1 MCINQVSA
9 GLNSPLAEEFG
20 NAHENKP
27 DNEFN
32 EKMDLHNN
40 RVGYYLGNEAIK
52 NNWSEEELL
61 KTVIKAADNGILKIL
76 E

>member
-1 MCINQVSA
+1 MIKRQA
-9 GLNSPLAEEFG
+9 FLI
-20 NAHENKP
+20 
-27 DNEFN
+27 N
-32 EKMDLHNN
+32 EKRMDLHNN
-40 RVGYYLGNEAIK
+40 SVGYYLGNEAIK